1 MACEDEWRICVPSKL
16 SSVLRLRSIVKK
28 NYCIEINA
36 INQSNLLVT
45 CVVGLRVVC
54 AVVAEFK

>member
-1 MACEDEWRICVPSKL
+1 MESMCPLQIVQCATTPKYCE
-16 SSVLRLRSIVKK
+16 K
-28 NYCIEINA
+28 NDCIEINA

-45 CVVGLRVVC
+45 CVVGLGVVC